1 MKQLYVTASL
11 LEAARKAK
19 AVTKADA
26 RWFAAAPRSARN
38 SKRYRAIAAAVRAWA
53 AADSAAVPAAK
64 TAAVPAAVPAADS
77 ADRVAALVA
86 RRNEI
91 GAIPPV
97 RHRRLRERCR
107 LDLEL
112 FGWTYCRDLLDHR
125 ASPLIRDRLVRKMQD
140 AMLNGGQLAV
150 EASRG
155 IGKTTWTIIAIIWAI
170 VYGHRRFLVCIS
182 ASSSLAKNV
191 RRAVF
196 AQLSSSDALLA
207 DFPAVPTALRKM
219 NGAIQKGLALTY
231 LGRNVG
237 FESGEVALVLPDLRD
252 ETNRRLDHACGAILA
267 CRGVGGSVR
276 GLNVRGERPDFVLFD
291 DPQTQ
296 KDALS
301 ASAIQRVD
309 SYIHA
314 DALNLAANTAT
325 MAAFMTIT
333 PQRPDDLAQRI
344 ADRALHPNWSI
355 TNLPF
360 LVAIPDG
367 FDEAADDFAAAYAV
381 DAANDDFT
389 RAASRAW
396 YADNR
401 ARFDGALAADPR
413 AFDPATESDAVHH
426 ALNRIAAV
434 GRDAFYAEYQM
445 LPVRQAFAFEL
456 TDRLVLSRVRRG
468 VNPGV
473 LPPNTVLVAA
483 ATDINPSYAL
493 TTAVVA
499 FDVRLTAQVVAYRI
513 HRCRISENLP
523 EVEFDRRVYEA
534 LAAAARAIAEWGLRI
549 DRWGIDA
556 GGNQFRAVTA
566 FAPNSRQ
573 LAGIDAIPMTGRG
586 GRNWNPFVRSRIRE
600 ARDGTVPCRDQ
611 DGRFWLAWD
620 ADALK
625 ERAQRAW
632 LAEPGAPGGL
642 SLFDGRV
649 NHAAFAVQVS
659 NERIKS
665 KTKTRSFD
673 GRDRWAYVW
682 DTREPHDY
690 GDCLAMCYALAAA
703 DGLNGNSNPPRR
715 KKVKYVIE

>member
-53 AADSAAVPAAK
+53 AADSAAPSAAPS
-64 TAAVPAAVPAADS
+64 AAVSADS

-381 DAANDDFT
+381 DAANDGVVVVLACDLHPARREVLHGMVAAMVPELEPRRL
-389 RAASRAW
+389 RAAREREQLVAK
-396 YADNR
+396 ADAHDR
-401 ARFDGALAADPR
+401 DGGSW
-413 AFDPATESDAVHH
+413 FV
-426 ALNRIAAV
+426 
-434 GRDAFYAEYQM
+434 
-445 LPVRQAFAFEL
+445 VRGS
-456 TDRLVLSRVRRG
+456 RLVVRGSRLVVRG
-468 VNPGV
+468 
-473 LPPNTVLVAA
+473 
-483 ATDINPSYAL
+483 S
-493 TTAVVA
+493 
-499 FDVRLTAQVVAYRI
+499 
-513 HRCRISENLP
+513 
-523 EVEFDRRVYEA
+523 
-534 LAAAARAIAEWGLRI
+534 
-549 DRWGIDA
+549 
-556 GGNQFRAVTA
+556 
-566 FAPNSRQ
+566 
-573 LAGIDAIPMTGRG
+573 
-586 GRNWNPFVRSRIRE
+586 
-600 ARDGTVPCRDQ
+600 
-611 DGRFWLAWD
+611 
-620 ADALK
+620 
-625 ERAQRAW
+625 
-632 LAEPGAPGGL
+632 
-642 SLFDGRV
+642 
-649 NHAAFAVQVS
+649 
-659 NERIKS
+659 
-665 KTKTRSFD
+665 
-673 GRDRWAYVW
+673 
-682 DTREPHDY
+682 
-690 GDCLAMCYALAAA
+690 
-703 DGLNGNSNPPRR
+703 
-715 KKVKYVIE
+715 

>member
-53 AADSAAVPAAK
+53 AADSAAK
-64 TAAVPAAVPAADS
+64 TAAPSAAPCAAVCAADS

-91 GAIPPV
+91 GPIPPV

-413 AFDPATESDAVHH
+413 AFDPATEADAVHH

-445 LPVRQAFAFEL
+445 LPVREEVAFEL
-456 TDRLVLSRVRRG
+456 TADMIVRRVRHG
-468 VNPGV
+468 VPALA
-473 LPPNTVLVAA
+473 LPDGTVLVVV
-483 ATDINPSYAL
+483 ATDINPSYAI
-493 TTAVVA
+493 TTAAVA
-499 FDVRLTAQVVAYRI
+499 FDVMRTAQVVAYARSPVRI
-513 HRCRISENLP
+513 LDRLNDT
-523 EVEFDRRVYEA
+523 EFGSRLFDA
-534 LAAAARAIAEWGLRI
+534 LAAHAQRIASWGLKV

-556 GGNQFRAVTA
+556 GGRQFDTVTRYARTQPGVVCARAT
-566 FAPNSRQ
+566 PMLGR
-573 LAGIDAIPMTGRG
+573 AGQ
-586 GRNWNPFVRSRIRE
+586 NWNPFVRSRIRE
-600 ARDGTVPCRDQ
+600 ARNDTVACRDSQ
-611 DGRFWLAWD
+611 G
-620 ADALK
+620 
-625 ERAQRAW
+625 RAW
-632 LAEPGAPGGL
+632 IAFNADVYKESAQKAWGSEPGAPGGL
-642 SLFDGRV
+642 SLFDGGL
-649 NHAAFAVQVS
+649 NHFAFASQVA
-659 NERIKS
+659 NETLVSKVPRPGFEGRSIYKW
-665 KTKTRSFD
+665 KTK
-673 GRDRWAYVW
+673 
-682 DTREPHDY
+682 EPHDY
-690 GDCLAMCYALAAA
+690 GDCLAMCYALAGAEGVTG
-703 DGLNGNSNPPRR
+703 DGTRTIARRNRR
-715 KKVKYVIE
+715 KTYNG